1 MKISRSL
8 TNLEKT
14 NKGRKPDVKEIL
26 SKAIL
31 KKGGKTQRKK
41 RWETLVKTFDNNDGI
56 TSEENVKSEEKK
68 NEDKEKEFLREKRG
82 CHMKIEYNNM

>member
-68 NEDKEKEFLREKRG
+68 NEDKEKEFLREKKRLSY
-82 CHMKIEYNNM
+82 EN